1 MYFYGR
7 GVTQSYTDAVYW
19 YQKAAEQGHALG
31 QANLG
36 YCYYYGKGVEINKQE
51 AYRLIKLAADQGN
64 EWSKKFL
71 AEHTF

>member
-1 MYFYGR
+1 MYLNGK
-7 GVTQSYTDAVYW
+7 GVDKSNSDAVYW
-19 YQKAAEQGHALG
+19 FRKAAEQRDTLG